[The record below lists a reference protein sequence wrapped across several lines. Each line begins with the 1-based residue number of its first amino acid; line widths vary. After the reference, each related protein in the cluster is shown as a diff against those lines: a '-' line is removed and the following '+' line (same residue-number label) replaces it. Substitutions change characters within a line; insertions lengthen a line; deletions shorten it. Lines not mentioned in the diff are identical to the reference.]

1 MDKKFRQNLLLITF
15 GVLLFA
21 LVMNLSAVLGAVS
34 EFFGL
39 VSSVA
44 IGFLLA
50 FILDVPMRGF
60 EKLITALALRS
71 KKKKVPSVSV
81 LRVFSLVLTLVC
93 LLLVL
98 VLVCTLVIPAVVDSV
113 LSLYEVVIEKMPEW
127 TATLA
132 EYDINTDAL
141 TAWLNSLDL
150 QSLIGKVSSGA
161 TSVISSVIA
170 VVSSA
175 VSSMASFAISF
186 ILAVYVLLAKSDLV
200 RQSKRLMYSILKKSV
215 ADYLLHVF
223 SLLSETFGKFLSGQC
238 VEAVILGFLIFL
250 ANFVCGVPYAAL
262 IGVLTGVMAFVPYV
276 GAMAACVIGAFLV
289 AIASPDKVIV
299 CVIVYLVVQFVESQ
313 FIYPHVVGTSVGLS
327 PLWTL
332 VAVLIGGNLMG
343 LFGMIFFIPIMA
355 VALELLRENV
365 NSREERKLQSG
376 AGKEL

>member
-1 MDKKFRQNLLLITF
+1 MEKKFRQNLILVSF

-21 LVMNLSAVLGAVS
+21 LVMNLGAVLGAVS
-34 EFFGL
+34 ELFGL

-60 EKLITALALRS
+60 EKLICRIATKT
-71 KKKKVPSVSV
+71 KKKKIPTQAM
-81 LRVFSLVLTLVC
+81 LRVFSLVLTLIC
-93 LLLVL
+93 LILVI

-113 LSLYEVVIEKMPEW
+113 LSLYAVVVEKLPEW
-127 TATLA
+127 TAALA
-132 EYDINTDAL
+132 EYDINIDAL
-141 TAWLNSLDL
+141 TSWVNSLDL

-161 TSVISSVIA
+161 TSVISSVVA

-175 VSSMASFAISF
+175 VSSVATFAISF
-186 ILAVYVLLAKSDLV
+186 ILAIYVLLAKHDLI
-200 RQSKRLMYSILKKSV
+200 RQSKRLMGSYMKKGV
-215 ADYLLHVF
+215 GEYLIHVF
-223 SLLSETFGKFLSGQC
+223 SLLSDTFSKFLSGQC

-250 ANFVCGVPYAAL
+250 ANFVCGVPYSAL

-276 GAMAACVIGAFLV
+276 GAMAACVVGAFLV

-299 CVIVYLVVQFVESQ
+299 CVIVYFVVQFVESQ

-365 NSREERKLQSG
+365 RSREVKKCRAALNRI
-376 AGKEL
+376 